1 MHFRDGEPMP
11 CDADEADDS
20 LVACLHRGVQRSA
33 FPQRELPLDHVHQVV
48 QLEQIDPID
57 AETIERSANLLAR
70 PRVVALMV
78 LRYRD
83 RRNRTHEAPV
93 RVRLAP
99 SLNHALLNLAP
110 LTKRMTG

>member
-70 PRVVALMV
+70 PRVVALLGLRGDEETVGMTTQPRRDSELGVAVGSSGVDVVHAV
-78 LRYRD
+78 L
-83 RRNRTHEAPV
+83 EQ
-93 RVRLAP
+93 
-99 SLNHALLNLAP
+99 
-110 LTKRMTG
+110 